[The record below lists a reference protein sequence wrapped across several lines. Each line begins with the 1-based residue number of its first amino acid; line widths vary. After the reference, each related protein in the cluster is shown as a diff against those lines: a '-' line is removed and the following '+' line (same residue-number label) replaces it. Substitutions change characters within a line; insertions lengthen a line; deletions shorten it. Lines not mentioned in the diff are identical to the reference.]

1 MNDMK
6 RNNPFLVEG
15 YAGDE
20 YFCDRRKE
28 TETMLQALRS
38 RRNITLISLRRMGK
52 SGLIHHVFSKVK
64 RGGEHVTCFYVDIFH
79 TRCLRD
85 FINVFASEVFGQ
97 LDTPIEKLFRTL
109 SGIFKKS
116 RPVIS
121 SDPISGMPTVT
132 LDFDKGDENHTLK
145 EVFDYLSTCGRPVYI
160 AFDEFQQINE
170 YPETGVEALLRSLVQ
185 LSTNVS
191 FVFAGSKK
199 HLMQEMFTFPG
210 RPFYQSTQTVLL
222 GPIDSDSYYEF
233 AEAKFRSAGMG
244 ITREAFEYIYNE
256 VFGHTW
262 YVQYWLSRL
271 FDAGLAHVGKEQ
283 AIMMLERI
291 LLEEDDNF
299 YMYTR
304 LLTSQQ
310 LRAIRGIALA
320 RKLEEPYAASNIK
333 KYDLPVMSTMKS
345 CITRLLDKEMI
356 VEERGVY
363 SVYNRFFMLW
373 LVKNSR

>member
-1 MNDMK
+1 MK
-6 RNNPFLVEG
+6 ISNPFLVEG

-20 YFCDRRKE
+20 YFCDRQEE

-38 RRNITLISLRRMGK
+38 RRNITLVSFRRMGK

-64 RGGEHVTCFYVDIFH
+64 KCENHVMCFYIDIFH

-85 FINVFASEVFGQ
+85 FINVFAAAVFGQ
-97 LDTPIEKLFRTL
+97 FDTPIEKLFRTMAR
-109 SGIFKKS
+109 IFKKA

-121 SDPISGMPTVT
+121 SDPISGVPTVT
-132 LDFDKGDENHTLK
+132 LDFDRGDENHTLR
-145 EVFDYLSTCGRPVYI
+145 EIFDYLSASGKPIYI

-170 YPETGVEALLRSLVQ
+170 YPEKGVEALLRSLVQ
-185 LSTNVS
+185 VSTNVS

-210 RPFYQSTQTVLL
+210 RPFYQSTQTLSL
-222 GPIDSDSYYEF
+222 GPISIDTYYEF
-233 AEAKFRSAGMG
+233 AKEKFQASGKE
-244 ITREAFEYIYNE
+244 ISREAFEYVYNE

-271 FDAGLAHVGKEQ
+271 FDTGFNTIDKGCALMVLG
-283 AIMMLERI
+283 RI

-304 LLTSQQ
+304 LLTAQQ
-310 LRAIRGIALA
+310 LRAIRGIAQA
-320 RKLEEPYAASNIK
+320 RRLVEPFAASSIE
-333 KYDLPVMSTMKS
+333 KYNLPAMSTMKS
-345 CITRLLDKEMI
+345 CIAKLLDKELI
-356 VEERGVY
+356 VENRGEY

-373 LVKNSR
+373 LIKNSR